1 MNKAIRFLMY
11 TAFVAVLVILGGV
24 ALPKY
29 ASRLFGFGVFL
40 VIDFLFYYKYL
51 QVLQTKNSNINV
63 IIKYLYWFPLILF
76 ALYISATLIWPV
88 HEWAPFFKIYFSGI
102 LIPLFLW
109 KLLLLIFFMISI
121 LICFPYNLYRGF
133 EAFIYHKKIKW
144 YYFGV
149 LDKVGVVF
157 SVLLPC
163 LLISGYFF
171 WVYSFEVKR
180 VNLTCKDLPAE
191 FNGFKM
197 VQISDLHLGSW
208 LQTKT
213 LKRAIDDINSLH
225 PDLVVFTGDLV
236 NYSTSE
242 ALPFKSVLEK
252 IQAPLGV
259 YSILGNHDY
268 GDYAQWRNQA
278 EKIVNDSLLRD
289 FFRSVGWNLLENKH
303 VIIRKNMDSIA
314 LIGVENWSANKLWG
328 RRGDLVKA
336 TGNMPLPFFQILL
349 SHDPTHW
356 RKEVLPDFPEIDLTL
371 SGHTHAMQFGIENR
385 FLKWSPSK
393 WIFNEWAGLYSN
405 NENTS
410 NPQYLYVN
418 RGLGHL
424 GFPGRVGIRPEITLI
439 TLIREE

>member
-1 MNKAIRFLMY
+1 MKKAIRVLFF

-29 ASRLFGFGVFL
+29 ASRLIGFGVFL
-40 VIDFLFYYKYL
+40 FIDFLFYYKYIK
-51 QVLQTKNSNINV
+51 VLQAKNSKINV
-63 IIKYLYWFPLILF
+63 IIKYFFWIPLILF

-109 KLLLLIFFMISI
+109 KLLLLIFFLTSTLLSLPINI
-121 LICFPYNLYRGF
+121 YRGF
-133 EAFIYHKKIKW
+133 DAIINHKKMKW
-144 YYFGV
+144 LHFGI
-149 LDKVGVVF
+149 LDKVGVVL
-157 SVLLPC
+157 SVLLPF

-171 WVYSFEVKR
+171 WVYNFEVKR
-180 VNLTCKDLPAE
+180 VNLTFKDLPAE
-191 FNGFKM
+191 FNGLRV

-208 LQTKT
+208 LHTKT

-242 ALPFKSVLEK
+242 ALPFKSVLDK
-252 IQAPLGV
+252 FQAPLGV
-259 YSILGNHDY
+259 YTILGNHDY
-268 GDYAQWRNQA
+268 GDYAQWENQA
-278 EKIVNDSLLRD
+278 KKAANDSLLRV
-289 FFRSVGWNLLENKH
+289 FFRSVSWNLLENKH
-303 VIIRKNMDSIA
+303 VIIKQNMDSIA

-328 RRGDLVKA
+328 RRGDLTKA
-336 TGNMPLPFFQILL
+336 AGKKPLPVFQILL

-356 RKEVLPDFPEIDLTL
+356 RKEVLPYYPEIDLTL

-385 FLKWSPSK
+385 FMRWSPSK

-405 NENTS
+405 NVNKSKT
-410 NPQYLYVN
+410 QYLYVN